1 MEHIRIAI
9 RDSTDSMNICFLDNK
24 AGIKFHEATLQRFLK
39 GTCNFLTL
47 KFYGKDIDTIYPGCR
62 LAFKYDGNDY
72 WLTINSFEKNGYECS
87 LTAYSLSLETNKE
100 KRKAFKAPKWTFKQ
114 YLDYVDPEHS
124 LTLGLN
130 EVASQSMQL
139 EWSGTDTILARLFSI
154 ANSFGAELEFVTE
167 LNDDYSLKRHVLNVY
182 KVGNIGKDK
191 TGMPIR
197 VGKSL
202 KVINYTANIDEL
214 YTAIRVHG
222 KDGLTIAGLDKKVY
236 DKDNNL
242 LYYTQGDTL
251 YAPQSRDRFPAIAH
265 KASDSFI
272 CLESEDTEHS
282 SKESLYAYMLGELK
296 KHSEPKIDYETEGYV
311 DGQIGDRMLL
321 IDSVHY
327 DPPLYVEARISEQT
341 ISLLD
346 KPKNKTVF
354 TNYERKESEIANELL
369 AKMNALIE
377 ENKVYDVQILTSNGY
392 SFKNGQGSTTLTA
405 RVMDGPKDVT
415 NEFSLTW
422 FKNSTEYAHT
432 ASINVQAGSIDELA
446 TYLII
451 AEKDGRER
459 GRNELTVFNVKDGS
473 PGKTPVVHLAW
484 ADSSDGSVGFSLE
497 LPTDKIP
504 KYRGYY
510 VDYSTV
516 ASTNPKLYKWERNP
530 DDAAKVADE
539 AKDKAD
545 SANSKA
551 DSAISTANT
560 AKDTADEASKQT
572 ALVNELANTA
582 KELADKANAD
592 AAEAN
597 RLIGL
602 ANGEI
607 DRLNTDVSTAKSDL
621 ASAESEL
628 NSKIET
634 VKTTVTND
642 YAKKTELS
650 DTKITLNKTISD
662 SVASVKQ
669 EMSETYAV
677 KSDLTTLQGEYNSFK
692 EDTAQ
697 KISQQVSSI
706 QTIQTDTTEA
716 QKLANDAYNK
726 ANSAVTSATNAS
738 STANSAL
745 DKAADATS
753 VANSASQNATNA
765 VASANSA
772 VSTANTA
779 KSNADKAIADVA
791 ALTKTVSSQS
801 TRIDQ
806 TSSRIDQVASGVTEV
821 GNKVDSLKLVGEN
834 LILNGYGEFGN
845 NKNFNNYIFDGTNS
859 YNNKPSFKT
868 NLKTALSIGNSRI
881 SIDIDKAYQFSM
893 NIKSDNGGT
902 IYLGWDE
909 YDIDGYYISPTY
921 AMGFPNT
928 TTSLAR
934 DLNDGDTVVYLE
946 STANW
951 VDSNATHQNGLIFWN
966 YRDSTGYLYPEGVY
980 SRNAWIDL
988 YTKENVNKTNNTI
1001 TLKSSWTH
1009 GTIKAGTRV
1018 SQSNSSGH
1026 KYRNFTN
1033 TSVPTSWKNTSFI
1046 IGKDHQLQ
1054 SPYSFDETRFS
1065 PAAKSISFMAI
1076 WSYGTSVVDTY
1087 YINSIELKNI
1097 DDKLL
1102 IDGINTNLSNNYYA
1116 KSTVD
1121 SKLST
1126 AVSGITAQYTKD
1138 ISTQLNNYYDKAT
1151 MDRRLTIGDVG
1162 IETYVQDTRSKLDGL
1177 QIGGRN
1183 LLKDTANFG
1192 NSGRPSGSK
1201 DGWLAVYSS
1210 TIESEKYNGLT
1221 VRSLKNVASMKNMCE
1236 YYFTGFNL
1244 GDTYTLSFWA
1254 KGTIDRFRCYFY
1266 GDSGFVGAKP
1276 VNTSIPCYS
1285 SSAFADGYCSFV
1297 NPQITNW
1304 TRISITWKLADTGD
1318 INIAKRVLIRTD
1330 EATGGDLYVCGVKLE
1345 KGNQA
1350 TDWSPA
1356 PEDMATLTQ
1365 YTEVKQL
1372 ADQLSATVYDSAS
1385 GLVTKTTQLANS
1397 YAIKQL
1403 NSAGD
1408 ILTSLNL
1415 NANTSTA
1422 EIDAKL
1428 IRLNGYTKMDDAFIN
1443 NLVANS
1449 IVTNKIK
1456 ATEISGDY
1464 IKGGTIDGT
1473 IIKSTGPNGTTK
1485 LTDGWFISTQNNA
1498 IGHYGAQSV
1507 DMTIYDSSGYA
1518 GSTKL
1523 TYNGFLNE
1531 MKNSGGVFAK
1541 RKITFHAEGF
1551 QIEPEDTNVGTN
1563 LNSGINL
1570 VGRKA
1575 YLDFVANTIHRTD
1588 ATPYHLRII
1597 ASEDGK
1603 SIIESTQGG
1612 LEIYIKNQEQLV
1624 VNANY
1629 IPQTNMDNNT
1639 GIKRMVVAKPNESG
1653 SYMEIRNRA
1662 GKAWGISM
1670 WLSDQRLKNNI
1681 KPSIL
1686 DSLAT
1691 INQLQVKQFDW
1702 KSDNVHED
1710 FGLIAQEV
1718 EQILPNAVFK
1728 VGDYYQIKDS
1738 GLIPVLIGAV
1748 QKLSNKVN
1756 LLENII
1762 YNIKGGNLI

>member
-1 MEHIRIAI
+1 MDHIRIAI

-24 AGIKFHEATLQRFLK
+24 AGIKFHETTLQRFLK

-62 LAFKYDGNDY
+62 LAFKYGGNDY
-72 WLTINSFEKNGYECS
+72 WLTINSFKKNGYECS

-130 EVASQSMQL
+130 EVASQSMKL

-182 KVGNIGKDK
+182 KIGNIGKDK

-272 CLESEDTEHS
+272 CLETEDTEHS
-282 SKESLYAYMLGELK
+282 SKEALYAYMLGELK

-346 KPKNKTVF
+346 KSKNKTVF

-405 RVMDGPKDVT
+405 RVMDGPRDVT

-422 FKNSTEYAHT
+422 FKNSTEYSHD

-459 GRNELTVFNVKDGS
+459 GRNELTVFNVKDGQ

-484 ADSSDGSVGFSLE
+484 ADSADGSVGFSLE
-497 LPTDKIP
+497 LPTTKIP

-545 SANSKA
+545 AADSKA
-551 DSAISTANT
+551 DSAIDTANS

-572 ALVNELANTA
+572 ALVNGLANAA
-582 KELADKANAD
+582 KELADKAKAD

-597 RLIGL
+597 RLLGL
-602 ANGEI
+602 ANTEI
-607 DRLNTDVSTAKSDL
+607 SKLNTNVNNVKSDL
-621 ASAESEL
+621 ASAETDL

-634 VKTTVTND
+634 VKTTLTQNYATKTN
-642 YAKKTELS
+642 LS
-650 DTKITLNKTISD
+650 ETKITLNKTISE

-692 EDTAQ
+692 EETAK

-706 QTIQTDTTEA
+706 QTIQTDTTNA
-716 QKLANDAYNK
+716 KQLANDAYSK

-738 STANSAL
+738 STANSAMM
-745 DKAADATS
+745 KASDATS

-779 KSNADKAIADVA
+779 KNNADKAIADVA
-791 ALTKTVSSQS
+791 ALTKTVTSQS

-806 TSSRIDQVASGVTEV
+806 TSNRIDQVASGVTEV

-845 NKNFNNYIFDGTNS
+845 NKNFNNYIFDGANS

-868 NLKTALSIGNSRI
+868 SLKTALSIGNSRI
-881 SIDIDKAYQFSM
+881 PIDINKAYQFSM
-893 NIKSDNGGT
+893 NIKSDNNGK

-921 AMGFPNT
+921 AIGFPNT

-980 SRNAWIDL
+980 SRNAWLDL

-1001 TLKSSWTH
+1001 TLKSSWNH
-1009 GTIKAGTRV
+1009 GKITAGTRV

-1033 TSVPTSWKNTSFI
+1033 TSVPTSWTNTSFR
-1046 IGKDHQLQ
+1046 IGEDHQLQ
-1054 SPYSFDETRFS
+1054 APYNFDATRFS
-1065 PAAKSISFMAI
+1065 PAAKSIAFMGI

-1087 YINSIELKNI
+1087 YINSVELKNI

-1116 KSTVD
+1116 KTTVD

-1126 AVSGITAQYTKD
+1126 AVSGITAQYTSD
-1138 ISTQLNNYYDKAT
+1138 ITTRLGNYYDKAT
-1151 MDRRLTIGDVG
+1151 IDSKLTIDGQG
-1162 IETYVQDTRSKLDGL
+1162 IASYVKNTQSKLDNL
-1177 QIGGRN
+1177 QVGGRN
-1183 LLKDTANFG
+1183 YLTGTHKDYKKFDLGQWAAILFSRNLSDLNLKVGDYITASCDVKVPSNAIKGGKIRVQFFNSDADRTQYYGEICNIGEEKRLKATVYIDSKLLQYKRID
-1192 NSGRPSGSK
+1192 
-1201 DGWLAVYSS
+1201 LL
-1210 TIESEKYNGLT
+1210 IESTN
-1221 VRSLKNVASMKNMCE
+1221 
-1236 YYFTGFNL
+1236 TGI
-1244 GDTYTLSFWA
+1244 TA
-1254 KGTIDRFRCYFY
+1254 VE
-1266 GDSGFVGAKP
+1266 SGIQ
-1276 VNTSIPCYS
+1276 S
-1285 SSAFADGYCSFV
+1285 
-1297 NPQITNW
+1297 
-1304 TRISITWKLADTGD
+1304 RH
-1318 INIAKRVLIRTD
+1318 
-1330 EATGGDLYVCGVKLE
+1330 EKLE
-1345 KGNQA
+1345 IGNMM
-1350 TDWSPA
+1350 TDWFPA

-1403 NSAGD
+1403 NSSGD

-1428 IRLNGYTKMDDAFIN
+1428 IRLNGSTKMDDAFVN
-1443 NLVANS
+1443 KLAANS
-1449 IVTNKIK
+1449 IITNKIK
-1456 ATEISGDY
+1456 ATEISGDV
-1464 IKGGTIDGT
+1464 IKGGTIQGVTLKSTGSGAEPGEVEVNDGT
-1473 IIKSTGPNGTTK
+1473 IAMEKQEVGPSGRYFNRGFVSPLEMTMSKVGPVGGRIGLIRATSFTPFGFNNQALDTGNNVQNHRLFFHYQG
-1485 LTDGWFISTQNNA
+1485 LSIESDGA
-1498 IGHYGAQSV
+1498 
-1507 DMTIYDSSGYA
+1507 
-1518 GSTKL
+1518 
-1523 TYNGFLNE
+1523 
-1531 MKNSGGVFAK
+1531 NSG
-1541 RKITFHAEGF
+1541 
-1551 QIEPEDTNVGTN
+1551 VGR
-1563 LNSGINL
+1563 NSGLKVFGDN
-1570 VGRKA
+1570 A
-1575 YLDFVANTIHRTD
+1575 YIDLKSGILNDPGNDSDPIKM
-1588 ATPYHLRII
+1588 RII
-1597 ASEDGK
+1597 ATPNNTFEFRNNYGN
-1603 SIIESTQGG
+1603 
-1612 LEIYIKNQEQLV
+1612 IYMFTKNGE
-1624 VNANY
+1624 NPISNGY
-1629 IPQTNMDNNT
+1629 KIPYTLTDNNM
-1639 GIKRMVVAKPNESG
+1639 GIRVARIANPNSSG
-1653 SYMEIRNRA
+1653 TYLELSNMA
-1662 GKAWGISM
+1662 GKAWGINA
-1670 WLSDQRLKNNI
+1670 WASDQRLKSNI
-1681 KPSIL
+1681 QSPTQ
-1686 DSLAT
+1686 DALAT
-1691 INQLQVKQFDW
+1691 INQLKVRQFDW

-1710 FGLIAQEV
+1710 FGLVAQEV
-1718 EQILPNAVFK
+1718 EQVLPNAVFK

-1762 YNIKGGNLI
+1762 YNTKGSNLL